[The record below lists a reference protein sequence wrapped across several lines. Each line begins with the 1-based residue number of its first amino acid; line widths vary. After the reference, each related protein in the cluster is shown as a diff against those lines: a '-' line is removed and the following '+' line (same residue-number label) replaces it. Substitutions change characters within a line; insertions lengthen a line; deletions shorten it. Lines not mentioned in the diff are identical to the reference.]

1 MSLQW
6 IESAYAMTLQMSSF
20 LAILSGIGCN
30 IFIMSM
36 KLKIITLKVGWQ
48 RRSCAQQHMRCY
60 SRHKPRM

>member
-36 KLKIITLKVGWQ
+36 KLKIITLKIGWQ
-48 RRSCAQQHMRCY
+48 RRSCAQ
-60 SRHKPRM
+60 